1 VGGRADVADLMV
13 GADVFAHPARSEL
26 AGIVLI
32 EAMTAGL
39 PVLVT
44 DVCGYAP
51 RIAEANAGV
60 VLPSPYQQAEMNGAL
75 AMMLQS
81 PQQSRWQANGQAYTT
96 HIKNTSS
103 ASAEADYIVSYAHQK
118 VLERG

>member
-1 VGGRADVADLMV
+1 MV

-51 RIAEANAGV
+51 RVAEADAGI
-60 VLPSPYQQAEMNGAL
+60 VLPSPYRQADMNHGL
-75 AMMLQS
+75 VMMLE
-81 PQQSRWQANGQAYTT
+81 QAKQLSWRASGQAYVK
-96 HIKNTSS
+96 HIKETSS
-103 ASAEADYIVSYAHQK
+103 PKAEADYMISYARLKTAQSPQK
-118 VLERG
+118 AQQHV

>member
-1 VGGRADVADLMV
+1 MI

-51 RIAEANAGV
+51 RVAEADAGI
-60 VLPSPYQQAEMNGAL
+60 VLPSPYRQADMNHGL
-75 AMMLQS
+75 VMMLE
-81 PQQSRWQANGQAYTT
+81 QAKQVSWRASGQTYVK
-96 HIKNTSS
+96 HIKDTSS
-103 ASAEADYIVSYAHQK
+103 PAAEADYIIGYAQQKTAHTNQK
-118 VLERG
+118 VPQHD